1 MKDNEKIS
9 SQKLDTNRVMKKQ
22 YLVSVLVSI
31 GITGAAIGIGYLI
44 DLWQESFPTYI
55 VVGFVISGPLS
66 VWANYSL
73 LKKKLAETTNPTQ
86 RNQKN

>member
-1 MKDNEKIS
+1 MKDNDKIS
-9 SQKLDTNRVMKKQ
+9 GQKLDTNRIMKKQ
-22 YLVSVLVSI
+22 YLVSVLISI

-55 VVGFVISGPLS
+55 VIGFVVSGPLS

-73 LKKKLAETTNPTQ
+73 LKKKLTETTNSIQ
-86 RNQKN
+86 RIQKN